1 MNSHHVRQVAQSVR
15 VVVLQQ
21 MCLMLNRL
29 GPLVQRVFFLEVCR
43 RCRRWH
49 RQNDRRRISSRNDR
63 TVGCRRL
70 GLLLL
75 LLRMSTTNGG
85 CRLRLGLL
93 LLLLRISTTNGGCR
107 LRLVLLRL
115 LLLRFI
121 SSNNSSQ
128 LGQRHCVAL
137 LAINVILRT
146 LEPKTAAA
154 GAAGGAAAADDNVA
168 QLAAAASASS
178 SFFFCD

>member
-1 MNSHHVRQVAQSVR
+1 
-15 VVVLQQ
+15 
-21 MCLMLNRL
+21 
-29 GPLVQRVFFLEVCR
+29 
-43 RCRRWH
+43 
-49 RQNDRRRISSRNDR
+49 
-63 TVGCRRL
+63 
-70 GLLLL
+70 
-75 LLRMSTTNGG
+75 MSTTNGG

-93 LLLLRISTTNGGCR
+93 LLLLRMSTTNGGCR